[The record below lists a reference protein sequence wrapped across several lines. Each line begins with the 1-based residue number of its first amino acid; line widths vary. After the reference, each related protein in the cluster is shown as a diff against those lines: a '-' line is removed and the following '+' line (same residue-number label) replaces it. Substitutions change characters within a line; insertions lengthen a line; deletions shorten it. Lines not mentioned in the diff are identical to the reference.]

1 MKRSISFAE
10 RIAMRYVQPEP
21 IEKSSPVF
29 VPVKIERNGF
39 FTEALEARE
48 MDKDQFANLS
58 ANDFCL
64 AAVIASNSADF
75 LKPTSPMGNEKF
87 FDESAV
93 IRGLESIK
101 EAGMAFEPETTE

>member
-10 RIAMRYVQPEP
+10 RIAMRYVQPELIKKP
-21 IEKSSPVF
+21 SPVY
-29 VPVKIERNGF
+29 VPVKVERDGF
-39 FTEALEARE
+39 FTESLEARE
-48 MDKDQFANLS
+48 LDKDQFSNLS

-64 AAVIASNSADF
+64 AAVIASNSVDF

-93 IRGLESIK
+93 IRDLESIK
-101 EAGMAFEPETTE
+101 EAGLAFEPETSE